1 MHMPTQTHRGE
12 CFISAVLKTAFYLSC
27 GAIKVGSRITRS
39 QRQSSE
45 SCPKIKV
52 EKGHHESS
60 VSGWAVT
67 CHLALCL
74 STESLIISTLTP
86 PQESPV
92 NNAWITGSGG
102 ENCSVITVSLQLVL
116 AAPPRLMSL
125 SKRIWSPNKML
136 TTIHET
142 FDTLD

>member
-1 MHMPTQTHRGE
+1 MVVSLNTRNCKSDQLIFDILDSQLSSCSYHCVMHMPTQTHRGE
-12 CFISAVLKTAFYLSC
+12 CFISEVLKTAFYLSC
-27 GAIKVGSRITRS
+27 GAIKVGSRTTCS

-52 EKGHHESS
+52 EKGHRESS

-86 PQESPV
+86 PQ
-92 NNAWITGSGG
+92 N
-102 ENCSVITVSLQLVL
+102 
-116 AAPPRLMSL
+116 PP
-125 SKRIWSPNKML
+125 
-136 TTIHET
+136 
-142 FDTLD
+142 